1 MILGQLVCS
10 LGFILHLEWPFALVV
25 YRRGCH
31 VVHGGMPV
39 AQLLLH
45 LATGTVEA
53 RAGFLSGHW
62 AAFQDLVGNEQLSL
76 STQCELDLF
85 EKLSRQFCS
94 REEGCS
100 AKFVWLE
107 AGRLVDGLL
116 QHQVLE
122 GFRLQQ

>member
-31 VVHGGMPV
+31 MVHGGVPV

-45 LATGTVEA
+45 LAAGTVEA
-53 RAGFLSGHW
+53 RARLLCGHW

-85 EKLSRQFCS
+85 EELSRQFRS
-94 REEGCS
+94 REERCS
-100 AKFVWLE
+100 AKFAGLE
-107 AGRLVDGLL
+107 TGRLVDGLL

>member
-1 MILGQLVCS
+1 M
-10 LGFILHLEWPFALVV
+10 
-25 YRRGCH
+25 
-31 VVHGGMPV
+31 VHGGVPV

-45 LATGTVEA
+45 LAAGTIES
-53 RAGFLSGHW
+53 RAGFLCGHR

-76 STQCELDLF
+76 SAQSELDLF

-94 REEGCS
+94 WEEGCS
-100 AKFVWLE
+100 AEFVWVE

>member
-1 MILGQLVCS
+1 MILGQLVSRLS
-10 LGFILHLEWPFALVV
+10 LILHLEWPFALVV

-31 VVHGGMPV
+31 VVHGGVPV

-53 RAGFLSGHW
+53 RAGFLCGHW
-62 AAFQDLVGNEQLSL
+62 AAFQDLVWNEQLSL
-76 STQCELDLF
+76 SAQSELDLF
-85 EKLSRQFCS
+85 EKLSRQFRS
-94 REEGCS
+94 WEEGCS
-100 AKFVWLE
+100 AKFVWVE

-122 GFRLQQ
+122 SFRLQQ